1 MPRRVPIDKL
11 VKIQENPD
19 HVRNVSILAHV
30 DHGKTTLADSLISS
44 NGIISSRSITDQIR
58 FMDSRE
64 DEQLRGITMKTS
76 SISLHHQNNQNEYI
90 INLIDSPGHIDFSSE
105 VSTAVRLS
113 DGCLIVVDVVE
124 GVCPQTKA
132 VLKQAWLEQL
142 KPVLV
147 LNKIDRLITEKKM
160 TKIELYQRLTQILEQ
175 VNAAVALLFSSD
187 VMKENERTRTEKEDS
202 QSHHGVQQKRK
213 IKKEAPDFIN
223 LDENDYVEIN
233 DEGLYFSP
241 ESGNVIFASAIHGWG
256 FSISKWAELYSK
268 KIGTPVRTLE
278 HVLFGDYYINQKQK
292 RFCRGAIDKGKEP
305 LFCKMILSYIFEIY
319 DHVTEKN
326 KEKAVEF
333 AKKIGVK
340 LYPRD
345 EKSISTSPDS
355 FLLTLMSQ
363 WQSLSDAVL
372 NQIISQVPSP
382 NQISNDRILSL
393 LRSSTNEK
401 IPQSCI
407 DTFHACAPSSD
418 EKIFFISKMISIPKS
433 ELPIYKRGPM
443 TMEEI
448 KARRAEIEKLKL
460 SEENNSPAMTSQGGA
475 DGEGGVAKEP
485 EEDKSEHVFIAVGRV
500 FSGTIR
506 KGDSLKALSPK
517 YRVGQNDYYDDVI
530 IGDLYMLMGRD
541 LVSIDSAPAGTIVG
555 IGGLKSE
562 MIINSGT
569 LSSTLDVPSFS
580 PIYQDSVPI
589 LRVAVEPKDLNDM
602 GALRKGLK
610 LLNIA
615 DPCVEIINSVTGE
628 LVIAACGEV
637 HLQKCLDD
645 LEKYYAKCP
654 VKPSEP
660 IVPFRETLI
669 EKPKVDEVGESFG
682 AQSKIFMDKFIS
694 ENVEDEDEDEDQ
706 KDEKIPREEIIE
718 SEYIIKLFSANRQT
732 RVVLKAFPLAKEVRL
747 FLEQNQ
753 KNLLS
758 ISRKEMSELEVAK
771 LKSKLMD
778 KFKEANISQPAK
790 TVDSIIALGPN
801 GCGSN
806 ILINDIESYQDRS
819 NYWSSKSE
827 NLKQFDAQLVSGFQ
841 LATQSGPLCEEPM
854 SGVGIRLLEWDLYND
869 QEDFNVTTTSGQ
881 LISTMKEAVRKVYL
895 IAHKR
900 LLAAMY
906 TCNIQTTSEVLGK
919 LYGVIAKR
927 NGKILE
933 DDMIEGTNLFNINA
947 ELPVIESFGFADDI
961 RKKTS
966 GLAFP
971 QLKFSH
977 WGLIEG
983 DPLWVPTTEEEIQHY
998 GEKADYESI
1007 SRKYMNKIRKRKGLW
1022 VDEKI
1027 VEHADK
1033 QRTITKN
1040 K

>member
-1 MPRRVPIDKL
+1 
-11 VKIQENPD
+11 
-19 HVRNVSILAHV
+19 
-30 DHGKTTLADSLISS
+30 
-44 NGIISSRSITDQIR
+44 
-58 FMDSRE
+58 
-64 DEQLRGITMKTS
+64 
-76 SISLHHQNNQNEYI
+76 
-90 INLIDSPGHIDFSSE
+90 
-105 VSTAVRLS
+105 
-113 DGCLIVVDVVE
+113 
-124 GVCPQTKA
+124 
-132 VLKQAWLEQL
+132 
-142 KPVLV
+142 
-147 LNKIDRLITEKKM
+147 
-160 TKIELYQRLTQILEQ
+160 
-175 VNAAVALLFSSD
+175 
-187 VMKENERTRTEKEDS
+187 MKENERTRTEKREDQTTS
-202 QSHHGVQQKRK
+202 QSHHGIQQRK
-213 IKKEAPDFIN
+213 VKKDVPDFIN

-319 DHVTEKN
+319 EHVTDKN

-345 EKSISTSPDS
+345 E
-355 FLLTLMSQ
+355 
-363 WQSLSDAVL
+363 
-372 NQIISQVPSP
+372 
-382 NQISNDRILSL
+382 ISNDRILSL

-401 IPQSCI
+401 ISKSCI

-443 TMEEI
+443 TIEEI

-460 SEENNSPAMTSQGGA
+460 SQENNSLPMTSQGGA
-475 DGEGGVAKEP
+475 DGEDNGGGTKETFE

-517 YRVGQNDYYDDVI
+517 YKVGQNDYYDDVT

-541 LVSIDSAPAGTIVG
+541 LVAIDSAPAGTIVG

-562 MIINSGT
+562 MIVNSGT

-589 LRVAVEPKDLNDM
+589 LRVAVEPRDLNDM
-602 GALRKGLK
+602 AALRKGLK

-628 LVIAACGEV
+628 LVVAACGEV

-645 LEKYYAKCP
+645 PEKYYAKCP

-682 AQSKIFMDKFIS
+682 AQSKIFMDKFIT
-694 ENVEDEDEDEDQ
+694 EDVEEDDEDEEED
-706 KDEKIPREEIIE
+706 KNEEKNPREEIIE

-827 NLKQFDAQLVSGFQ
+827 NLKQFDAQLLSGFQ